1 MQIHRFLENY
11 DILAGESADKSSK
24 ESRKLNSRIEN
35 GDEKYLQNVRKKI
48 INELQDDKDRE
59 NLKKN
64 DNQKHY
70 NDRRSF
76 HRDEQFRRSSNNFDR
91 MRPPPNPNSSFST
104 FRRSNDHNFPR
115 RNSFNDRREK

>member
-1 MQIHRFLENY
+1 MHRFHVFN

-48 INELQDDKDRE
+48 INELKDDKDRE
-59 NLKKN
+59 ILKRS
-64 DNQKHY
+64 DNQKHHY

-91 MRPPPNPNSSFST
+91 MRPPPTPNSSFSH

-115 RNSFNDRREK
+115 RNSFSDRREK